1 MFEDCEVLPYWLFL
15 TAIVSAAR
23 TFQCYLPATS
33 NRIMRILYSN
43 SNFRETSALAARE
56 FGSWSFLSCIVQ
68 INAGLNPHHSGAYN
82 TALWSFIIFL
92 VHFAFERIAYNTV
105 GGRGLLAAEILA
117 FVTFCWMCYA
127 RAYYLEFSACTD
139 AGASAPLIHPHKG
152 QPIPMM

>member
-1 MFEDCEVLPYWLFL
+1 MFEDWEVLPYWLFL

-56 FGSWSFLSCIVQ
+56 FGSWNFLSCIVQ
-68 INAGLNPHHSGAYN
+68 INAGLNPHNSGAYN

-92 VHFAFERIAYNTV
+92 AHFAFERIAYNTV

-127 RAYYLEFSACTD
+127 RGYYLEFGTD
-139 AGASAPLIHPHKG
+139 ASGQAPLIHPHKG

>member
-1 MFEDCEVLPYWLFL
+1 MFEDWEVLPYWLF
-15 TAIVSAAR
+15 
-23 TFQCYLPATS
+23 
-33 NRIMRILYSN
+33 
-43 SNFRETSALAARE
+43 
-56 FGSWSFLSCIVQ
+56 
-68 INAGLNPHHSGAYN
+68 LNPHHSGAYN

-127 RAYYLEFSACTD
+127 RAYYLDFGTD
-139 AGASAPLIHPHKG
+139 AGESAPLIHPHKG

>member
-1 MFEDCEVLPYWLFL
+1 MFEDWEILPYWLFL

-43 SNFRETSALAARE
+43 SNFRETSALAARQ

-68 INAGLNPHHSGAYN
+68 INAGLDPHHSGAYI

-92 VHFAFERIAYNTV
+92 AHFAFERIAYNTV

-127 RAYYLEFSACTD
+127 RAYYLDFSTEADTR
-139 AGASAPLIHPHKG
+139 APLIHPHKG